1 MKLFNIFR
9 RKNTQPAGFDPDFIK
24 YVKSIEIEK
33 ETNNPVVI
41 QALRERA
48 SIEYFKT
55 SKLS

>member
-1 MKLFNIFR
+1 MFK
-9 RKNTQPAGFDPDFIK
+9 KTAAPTGFDPDFIK

-33 ETNNPVVI
+33 ENNNPVVV

-48 SIEYFKT
+48 SLEYFKT